1 MVDAEEMSPEWLL
14 AKATER
20 EHIVVA
26 VALGLER
33 WRDVGEVIARAADA
47 DAARRRVTAEFGLD
61 DVQATAVLDTQFRRI
76 SGADRA
82 RITQEL
88 DELRQHIS
96 QLKDQIAAD
105 PESARLAP
113 PTASAPGGNAG
124 WWGYEPRE

>member
-1 MVDAEEMSPEWLL
+1 MDDPEEMSPEWRL
-14 AKATER
+14 ARATER
-20 EHIVVA
+20 EHFVVA
-26 VALGLER
+26 VALGQAR
-33 WRDVGEVIARAADA
+33 WRELGEAIAGSSDVD
-47 DAARRRVTAEFGLD
+47 DARRRIAAEFGLD
-61 DVQATAVLDTQFRRI
+61 DVQARAILDTQFRRI

-96 QLKDQIAAD
+96 QLKNQIAAD

-113 PTASAPGGNAG
+113 STAHAPAESRG